1 MQRRTT
7 SKSPRKPFKRAP
19 SPRKCHNCLLSR
31 INQLHIAHSLY
42 RKYSYS
48 QNHLF
53 LARITL
59 LQENKGRA
67 DGESTR
73 DSGEE

>member
-7 SKSPRKPFKRAP
+7 SKSPKKPSKRTP
-19 SPRKCHNCLLSR
+19 SPRKCYNCLLAR
-31 INQLHIAHSLY
+31 INQLHLAHSLY

-53 LARITL
+53 LARITQ

-67 DGESTR
+67 DEESTR
-73 DSGEE
+73 DSGED